1 MGLSSFPKAKLL
13 FCRDFT
19 AADMSRG
26 KAKTISGN
34 KLYLISKLCGKE
46 KGKQVVKKSSRY
58 FENSLKANVDDS
70 FSK

>member
-1 MGLSSFPKAKLL
+1 
-13 FCRDFT
+13 
-19 AADMSRG
+19 MSRG